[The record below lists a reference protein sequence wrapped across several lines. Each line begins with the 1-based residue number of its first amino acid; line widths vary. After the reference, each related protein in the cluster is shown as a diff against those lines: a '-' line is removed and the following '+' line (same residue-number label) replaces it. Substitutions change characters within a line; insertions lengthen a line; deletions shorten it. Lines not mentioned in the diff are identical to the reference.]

1 MKYFFAFFLILVLLK
16 PSVAQRFL
24 DYGIIAGGSSYMG
37 DINTARPFYKPSLSF
52 GGLMRYNINRR
63 YSIRASGYYFG
74 LKGDLSD
81 FPDHSLLN
89 VLPNRSFSR
98 NFFDL
103 TGQVEFNFLPYMTG
117 LDEGMWSPYLAGGLG
132 YATNVGLVIPF
143 GAGFKINL
151 TTRLSAGAEWS
162 CRRTFTDNIDGVE
175 SFLGNTLLNNNDWYS
190 VYGLF
195 ITYKFFKFAADC
207 PAYK

>member
-1 MKYFFAFFLILVLLK
+1 MKYFFSVFLIVILIRPVT
-16 PSVAQRFL
+16 AQSFL
-24 DYGIIAGGSSYMG
+24 DYGILAGGASYMG
-37 DINTARPFYKPSLSF
+37 DINTSRPFYKPSVSV
-52 GGLMRYNINRR
+52 GGLLRYNFNQR
-63 YSIRASGYYFG
+63 YSFRISGYFLG
-74 LKGDLSD
+74 LRGNLSD
-81 FPDHSLLN
+81 FPNHLIPN

-98 NFFDL
+98 NLFDL

-117 LDEGMWSPYLAGGLG
+117 DDEGMWSPYLAGGLG
-132 YATNVGLVIPF
+132 YATNIGLVIPF
-143 GAGFKINL
+143 GVGAKLNL
-151 TTRLSAGAEWS
+151 TTRLCAGIEWS
-162 CRRTFTDNIDGVE
+162 CRRTFSDSIDGVE